1 MQDIRELKKIT
12 DFIIVIY
19 HGGKEHCRYPSPRLY
34 NLCHEMI
41 NNGADVVLCQHSH
54 CIGCY
59 EEYNGGHIVYGQ
71 GNFHFCWKNMAE
83 TWYTSLL
90 VELNIENNLQIHFIP
105 ILTKERSI
113 EIAHGENAKL
123 IMKEFS
129 ERNEELQNGKWQN
142 GWHKFC
148 LSVQDGYN
156 GVLRGLCEPETKEE
170 KTEHFAHFLDCEA
183 HTDVWRELFPTWN
196 RINEKE

>member
-1 MQDIRELKKIT
+1 
-12 DFIIVIY
+12 
-19 HGGKEHCRYPSPRLY
+19 
-34 NLCHEMI
+34 
-41 NNGADVVLCQHSH
+41 
-54 CIGCY
+54 
-59 EEYNGGHIVYGQ
+59 
-71 GNFHFCWKNMAE
+71 MAE